1 MSETTIR
8 KHRSRH
14 DRDRTEYSLYF
25 ALAYPFFLM
34 GTIARKISRI
44 GRPQGVGANRSGSI
58 FAEAAEMAHSVLPW
72 MFMGR

>member
-1 MSETTIR
+1 MSETIR

-14 DRDRTEYSLYF
+14 DRDRTEYGLYF

-34 GTIARKISRI
+34 GTIVQKITGI
-44 GRPQGVGANRSGSI
+44 GRARASLARERGSI